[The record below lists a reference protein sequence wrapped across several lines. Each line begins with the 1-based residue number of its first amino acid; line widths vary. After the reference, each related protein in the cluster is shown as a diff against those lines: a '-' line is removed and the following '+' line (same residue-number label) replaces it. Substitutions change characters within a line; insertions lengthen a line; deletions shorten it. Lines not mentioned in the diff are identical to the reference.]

1 MNFRPNKTIV
11 ATIAG
16 PLNPPILGDF
26 EASTARKSPRIGGL
40 GGGSSGSVAPISRF
54 GIRPL
59 SIALLCGAFVLGIAD
74 GALADNYQCQPDPS
88 QSHSPPSPPVT
99 APDLARAIEQ
109 LNNADAKVRLAGIS
123 ALSAMGESAKEATPQ
138 LILLLKDSSPTVRSS
153 AASALGIVGVEVAGT
168 AAQLE
173 QIMKDD
179 PNPEVRKAASEA
191 LEYLYYID
199 HERIRG
205 L

>member
-1 MNFRPNKTIV
+1 
-11 ATIAG
+11 
-16 PLNPPILGDF
+16 
-26 EASTARKSPRIGGL
+26 
-40 GGGSSGSVAPISRF
+40 
-54 GIRPL
+54 
-59 SIALLCGAFVLGIAD
+59 
-74 GALADNYQCQPDPS
+74 
-88 QSHSPPSPPVT
+88 VT

-138 LILLLKDSSPTVRSS
+138 LILLLKDSSPTVRSI

-173 QIMKDD
+173 QTMKDD